1 MTKNVI
7 LIFFVV
13 SVNISAL
20 MGQTDTYQ
28 INWPDKYE
36 PQKAKFFVHNEIFIE
51 ASAKEIWDILIQ
63 AETWPNWYE
72 GAFNVKVINSNDGKL
87 DSNSVFTW
95 KTMGLNFKSTITE
108 FEPPHRLSWE
118 SEKKSIQGYHAWL
131 IIPTENGCR
140 VITDESQHGFLT
152 FLQKVF
158 QPNKLHR
165 LHDIW
170 LMEIKNKAEANKE
183 GLL

>member
-51 ASAKEIWDILIQ
+51 ASAKEIWD
-63 AETWPNWYE
+63 Y
-72 GAFNVKVINSNDGKL
+72 INSSGNMAKL
-87 DSNSVFTW
+87 VRRS
-95 KTMGLNFKSTITE
+95 
-108 FEPPHRLSWE
+108 
-118 SEKKSIQGYHAWL
+118 
-131 IIPTENGCR
+131 
-140 VITDESQHGFLT
+140 
-152 FLQKVF
+152 F
-158 QPNKLHR
+158 QR
-165 LHDIW
+165 
-170 LMEIKNKAEANKE
+170 
-183 GLL
+183 

>member
-72 GAFNVKVINSNDGKL
+72 GAFNVKVLNSNDGKL

-108 FEPPHRLSWE
+108 FEPPLQTKLGIRKKEYTRLSCMADY
-118 SEKKSIQGYHAWL
+118 SNRK
-131 IIPTENGCR
+131 
-140 VITDESQHGFLT
+140 
-152 FLQKVF
+152 
-158 QPNKLHR
+158 R
-165 LHDIW
+165 L
-170 LMEIKNKAEANKE
+170 
-183 GLL
+183 